1 MEKFGLFSIRERME
15 ALGGRFEFHS
25 SLNHGTRA
33 SLSLPLDPVAMPEA
47 QSSNGRPS
55 TGTTTGVISTKGVG
69 LVRVL
74 LVEDHAVVREG
85 LRGVL
90 ETYPD
95 IQVVAEAADGEEA
108 VAQAVQY
115 EPDVV
120 IMDINMPILD
130 GIQATRRIKAR
141 LPRTIVIGL
150 SVHQASQV
158 EPALLEAG
166 GTAYVTKE
174 SAAASLYQAIQTA
187 LR

>member
-1 MEKFGLFSIRERME
+1 
-15 ALGGRFEFHS
+15 
-25 SLNHGTRA
+25 
-33 SLSLPLDPVAMPEA
+33 
-47 QSSNGRPS
+47 
-55 TGTTTGVISTKGVG
+55 
-69 LVRVL
+69 VRVL

-95 IQVVAEAADGEEA
+95 IKIVAEAANGEEA
-108 VAQAVQY
+108 VAQTVQF

-120 IMDINMPILD
+120 IMDINMPKLD
-130 GIQATRRIKAR
+130 GIEATRRITAR
-141 LPRTIVIGL
+141 FPKIIVIGL

-166 GTAYVTKE
+166 GSAYVTKE
-174 SAAASLYQAIQTA
+174 SAAASLYQAIKTA